1 MTLAIYFHPK
11 SLTTEQYDRAI
22 TELAAV
28 AADHPAGRTHHSC
41 FGPDDDLMVYEEW
54 ESQEPFEEYGK
65 VLMPILN
72 RIGIDP
78 GAPDVM
84 PVHNIIA

>member
-22 TELAAV
+22 TELTAL
-28 AADHPAGRTHHSC
+28 AADRPAGRSHHSC
-41 FGPDDDLMVYEEW
+41 FGPDDDLMVYEVW
-54 ESQEPFEEYGK
+54 ESQQAFEEYGK
-65 VLMPILN
+65 VLMPVLT

-78 GAPDVM
+78 GAPDVT
-84 PVHNIIA
+84 PVHNIIS

>member
-11 SLTTEQYDRAI
+11 SLTIEQYDHAI
-22 TELAAV
+22 KELAAL
-28 AADHPAGRTHHSC
+28 AADRPAGRSHHSC
-41 FGPDDDLMVYEEW
+41 FGPDGDLSVYEVW
-54 ESQEPFEEYGK
+54 ESQQAFEEYGK
-65 VLMPILN
+65 VLIPVLT

-84 PVHNIIA
+84 PVHNITT

>member
-11 SLTTEQYDRAI
+11 SLTAEQYDRAI

-28 AADHPAGRTHHSC
+28 AADHPAGRSHHSC
-41 FGPDDDLMVYEEW
+41 FGPDDDLMVYEVW
-54 ESQEPFEEYGK
+54 ESQEAFEEYGK
-65 VLMPILN
+65 VLMPVLN

-84 PVHNIIA
+84 SVHNIIA

>member
-11 SLTTEQYDRAI
+11 SLTAKQYDHAN
-22 TELAAV
+22 TELAAL
-28 AADHPAGRTHHSC
+28 AADRPAGRSHHSC
-41 FGPDDDLMVYEEW
+41 FGPDDGLMVYEVW
-54 ESQEPFEEYGK
+54 ESQQAFEEYGK
-65 VLMPILN
+65 VLMPVLN

-84 PVHNIIA
+84 AVHNVIA